1 MHQFRSAFL
10 VLIAIACSCASAH
23 QMVNV
28 AIATGEDSITINGDD
43 MRLLDDGDK
52 EVFKA
57 DRLNIVVK
65 SGRLIVNGKSIDA
78 PLRLL
83 SDKSI
88 TTSGKTLR
96 GELDVL
102 LEQSAITLV
111 HPIELEEYVAG
122 IVAAEVPKSWPLEAL
137 KAQAIAARTYALK
150 KKYERIDKSYHLD
163 STVLDQVYG
172 GRDNDH
178 ALAAKAAEET
188 RGLVLTYESK
198 LVVAFFSSACGGETA
213 SALEGWG
220 YDIPYLKH
228 TTCGYCARNGA
239 EEWKYKIS
247 KKAFEKAV
255 GADKH
260 KHLKSIKMGA
270 LSESGRTTTIDL
282 EFSKN
287 TEMTVNVIDLRQK
300 LGYSN
305 LKSTVLQGIDL
316 STKDVT
322 FRGRGYGHGVG
333 MCQWGA
339 HGMAQKGIV
348 ATEILSRYYPG
359 TELRRIY

>member
-1 MHQFRSAFL
+1 MRLIPSAFVFL
-10 VLIAIACSCASAH
+10 AVITSSLASAK
-23 QMVNV
+23 QVVNV
-28 AIATGEDSITINGDD
+28 AIATGEDSVTINGEN
-43 MRLLDDGDK
+43 MRLLDDGEK
-52 EVFKA
+52 QVLKA
-57 DRLNIVVK
+57 DRLKIGVK
-65 SGRLIVNGKSIDA
+65 SNRLVVNGKTVDA

-83 SDKSI
+83 SDESI

-102 LEQSAITLV
+102 LEQGSITLV

-122 IVAAEVPKSWPLEAL
+122 IVAGEVPKSWPLEAQ
-137 KAQAIAARTYALK
+137 KAQAIAARTYAIK

-163 STVLDQVYG
+163 STVMDQVYG
-172 GRDNDH
+172 GLDNDH

-188 RGLVLTYESK
+188 KGLVLTYESK
-198 LVVAFFSSACGGETA
+198 PIQAFFSSACGGETA

-228 TTCGYCARNGA
+228 TTCGFCARNGA

-247 KKAFEKAV
+247 KKSFERAV

-260 KHLKSIKMGA
+260 SQLKSIKMGA
-270 LSESGRTTTIDL
+270 LSESGRTTNIDL
-282 EFSKN
+282 EFNKDK
-287 TEMTVNVIDLRQK
+287 EMTVTAIDLRQK

-305 LKSTVLQGIDL
+305 LKSTVLQKIEL
-316 STKDVT
+316 SNKDVT
-322 FRGRGYGHGVG
+322 FYGKGYGHGVG